1 MQHRK
6 KRPPLP
12 RSDQPKLIR
21 SDSHEQASGSNAGRL
36 SFFWLDGIPE
46 QPVVRWQQCRLKNEP
61 SKRKSSLK
69 NTQAFVDEEQAFV
82 DNGQAFVEKIVKP
95 MAGFLERQ
103 AAFNRRHP
111 ALHSSGEGDA
121 SERSQ

>member
-61 SKRKSSLK
+61 SERKSSLK
-69 NTQAFVDEEQAFV
+69 NT
-82 DNGQAFVEKIVKP
+82 QAFVEKIVKP